1 MCGTRSG
8 QLLRLISVSEE
19 GLSFSNTNGV
29 SPVWRIKKEKRK
41 GITNY
46 QCPFGMDPNNYR
58 WWLKVLCLSL
68 FLSPGHDMLRGADQV
83 LHLCLPLIPWNRL
96 LLTNSG
102 ILFILFYWLYLV
114 RLFCLFLRCI
124 CVFTTAVNQIS
135 LWDKWSTGLNWPT
148 KACSSAKQIRRWY
161 RLSGTAPSQL
171 SSWQAEGGL

>member
-1 MCGTRSG
+1 MLCSVLARSVGLGALSGQWWTFMALSKRGLSFLDTSNVMPLCLCVCGTLSG

-46 QCPFGMDPNNYR
+46 QCPFGMDPNNYP
-58 WWLKVLCLSL
+58 WWLKVLWLSL

-102 ILFILFYWLYLV
+102 ILFILFYWSGC
-114 RLFCLFLRCI
+114 F
-124 CVFTTAVNQIS
+124 VFFYVAFVS
-135 LWDKWSTGLNWPT
+135 LPL
-148 KACSSAKQIRRWY
+148 
-161 RLSGTAPSQL
+161 L
-171 SSWQAEGGL
+171 